1 VDDHRG
7 GGLEVAAFGP
17 VEGHE
22 EPQPSLEPDTI
33 DNLAHPTTCNL
44 VIMVRGNY

>member
-1 VDDHRG
+1 VDGHRG
-7 GGLEVAAFGP
+7 GLEEAAFGP

-33 DNLAHPTTCNL
+33 DNLAHPTTCIL
-44 VIMVRGNY
+44 VVMVRGNY